1 MNETT
6 NETVVENVEEVVAEP
21 TMPVAEAAE
30 AVAVE
35 AKSPVSSG
43 PRYEL
48 ALILKPNLDDE
59 AKAAQI
65 EQITKLL
72 ERFGASIEKIDE
84 WGRRRLAY
92 EIAKHN
98 EGFYY
103 FITFASETSAPIEIE
118 RRIRIM
124 ENLLRYL
131 IIRIEE

>member
-6 NETVVENVEEVVAEP
+6 NETVVEDVAEVVTEP
-21 TMPVAEAAE
+21 VEATPVAEAA
-30 AVAVE
+30 
-35 AKSPVSSG
+35 PVSSG

-48 ALILKPNLDDE
+48 ALILKPTLDDE
-59 AKAAQI
+59 AKTAQM
-65 EQITKLL
+65 EQVTSLL
-72 ERFGASIEKIDE
+72 GRFGATIEKIDE

-92 EIAKHN
+92 EIDKQT

-103 FITFASETSAPIEIE
+103 FITFGSETSAPIEIE
-118 RRIRIM
+118 RRLRIM

>member
-6 NETVVENVEEVVAEP
+6 NETVVENVTEVVAEP
-21 TMPVAEAAE
+21 VVE

-35 AKSPVSSG
+35 TPIEAVPVSSG

-48 ALILKPNLDDE
+48 ALILKATLDEE

-65 EQITKLL
+65 EQITQLL
-72 ERFGASIEKIDE
+72 GRFGATIEKIDE

-92 EIAKHN
+92 EIAKQN

>member
-6 NETVVENVEEVVAEP
+6 NETVVENVNEVVAEP
-21 TMPVAEAAE
+21 VVETVVVETPAE
-30 AVAVE
+30 AVA
-35 AKSPVSSG
+35 VSSG

-48 ALILKPNLDDE
+48 ALILKPTLDDE

-65 EQITKLL
+65 EQITQLL
-72 ERFGASIEKIDE
+72 GRFGATVEKIDE

-92 EIAKHN
+92 EIDKQN

-103 FITFASETSAPIEIE
+103 FITFASETSAPLEIE
-118 RRIRIM
+118 KRIRIM